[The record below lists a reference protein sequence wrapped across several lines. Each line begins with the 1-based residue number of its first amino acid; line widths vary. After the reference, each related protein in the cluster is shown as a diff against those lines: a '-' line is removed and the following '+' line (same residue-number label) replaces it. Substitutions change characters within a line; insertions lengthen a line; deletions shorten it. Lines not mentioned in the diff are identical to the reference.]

1 MKLRAYVGAVAK
13 LSRLRSG
20 VWWTFPIATVAVL
33 LTLSSSILTRSDL
46 TPEANRI
53 LNFGGQDTAVYFNEY
68 VPTTDEGFDLS
79 DSIAE
84 LRRASGNTVCAE
96 INAFVQADSR
106 SGQTFTYRE
115 FDDSCG
121 PEAWGYV
128 LSTGRWPAG
137 PGEIV
142 VTEATG
148 LRLGQVVRG
157 ATPDELH
164 VVGVVSNLIALRSQ
178 VLIAASGTWRSWDWP
193 DAASSFPRL
202 SATVIAYTTAE
213 SPDDV
218 ASFYGAR
225 AQDDPRAALIEVATL
240 GSSGQPNLDR
250 FPFLYLWIAVPLA
263 MLSALLGLG
272 LRGRYLTS
280 RNALLRAQGVTPRI
294 SATIVQLS
302 TFVPM
307 VVAAALGVVTGW
319 LIGFGITPI
328 VAWIGGR
335 IAGPVQA
342 PLDPVLRMVSGV
354 VLAWI
359 ASFAAAIVRSSV
371 SHRSAM
377 ADGAVSRSTT
387 RQVFAIFVSG
397 IAVFLLVAVQDV
409 LVVIAS
415 TMLFIVVLSLVAP
428 ELVLWLSR
436 IFDRGSPANRLA
448 WRRVS
453 RRPVVAALGVT
464 AAAFAFGPV
473 VAFGVILASDIA
485 YQNDAARLPPSEG
498 QALYYLSND
507 SEIDELVTQLV
518 SSQAG
523 SDSSIVYLPTLQTP
537 DGGGVVAT
545 AEGFGVVEAVASVAD
560 LELLIRA
567 PLSADAADALESGG
581 VVWSPEYEGTT
592 IWTYGGETLQPLSV
606 DGAVTESFDERWA
619 RSSAGFILQST
630 ADDLGLD
637 SVDGVLVFGG
647 INDAEADAIGDALIN
662 QGIDPSIVR
671 TYRAEDPYA
680 ITPFQWGLIG
690 SAGLVGIG
698 ILAATMRGSANA
710 LRVQSP
716 AMLALGAPREWL
728 GRVYLREGAA
738 TLLVGV
744 VLGGVGSSLIAAIGL
759 AQLGL
764 EATVPF
770 LFIGLY
776 LLTLIVGLA
785 LVGLLEFARVRK

>member
-1 MKLRAYVGAVAK
+1 MKLRAYVRAVAK

-20 VWWTFPIATVAVL
+20 VWWTLPIVTVTVL

-46 TPEANRI
+46 TTEANRI

-68 VPTTDEGFDLS
+68 IPTTEEDFDLS
-79 DSIAE
+79 GSTAE
-84 LRRASGNTVCAE
+84 LRGASGNTVCTE

-106 SGQTFTYRE
+106 SGQTFSYRE
-115 FDDSCG
+115 FDDSCS
-121 PEAWGYV
+121 PRAWGYE
-128 LSTGRWPAG
+128 LSTGRWPEG

-148 LRLGQVVRG
+148 LRLGQVVQG
-157 ATPDELH
+157 ATPDELR
-164 VVGVVSNLIALRSQ
+164 VVGIVSNLIALRSQ
-178 VLIAASGTWRSWDWP
+178 VLIAATGTWRSWDWP
-193 DAASSFPRL
+193 SAASSFPRL
-202 SATVIAYTTAE
+202 SATVIAYTTEGSA
-213 SPDDV
+213 DV
-218 ASFYGAR
+218 VANFYGAR

-240 GSSGQPNLDR
+240 GSSGQSNLDR
-250 FPFLYLWIAVPLA
+250 FPFLYLWIAVPLT
-263 MLSALLGLG
+263 MLSALLALA
-272 LRGRYLTS
+272 LRGKYLTS
-280 RNALLRAQGVTPRI
+280 RNALLRSQGITPRL

-302 TFVPM
+302 AFVPM
-307 VVAAALGVVTGW
+307 VVAAALGVVAGW

-328 VAWIGGR
+328 VEWIASR
-335 IAGPVQA
+335 VAGPVQA
-342 PLDPVLRMVSGV
+342 PLDPILRTLSGV
-354 VLAWI
+354 LLAWV
-359 ASFAAAIVRSSV
+359 ASFVAAILRSSATGRRAV
-371 SHRSAM
+371 

-387 RQVFAIFVSG
+387 RQVVAIFVAG
-397 IAVFLLVAVQDV
+397 ISVFLLVAVRDV
-409 LVVIAS
+409 ISVIAS
-415 TMLFIVVLSLVAP
+415 TMLFVVVINLTAP
-428 ELVLWLSR
+428 EIVLWLSR
-436 IFDRGSPANRLA
+436 IFDRGSPGNRLA

-453 RRPVVAALGVT
+453 LRPAVAAMGLT

-473 VAFGVILASDIA
+473 VGFSVILSSNIA
-485 YQNDAARLPPSEG
+485 YQNDTARLPPSEG

-507 SEIDELVTQLV
+507 SEIDELVTRLV
-518 SSQAG
+518 VSQAG
-523 SDSSIVYLPTLQTP
+523 SDSSIVYLPMLQTP

-545 AEGFGVVEAVASVAD
+545 AEGFGALEAVATVAD
-560 LELLIRA
+560 LENLLGA
-567 PLSADAADALESGG
+567 PLSDESVDVLESGG
-581 VVWSPEYEGTT
+581 VVWGPEYEGTT

-637 SVDGVLVFGG
+637 FVGGVLVFGG
-647 INDAEADAIGDALIN
+647 IDDAEANAIGDALIS

-698 ILAATMRGSANA
+698 VLAATMRGSANA
-710 LRVQSP
+710 LRLQSP
-716 AMLALGAPREWL
+716 ALLALGAPREWL
-728 GRVYLREGAA
+728 GRVYLREGVA

-764 EATVPF
+764 EMTVPF

-776 LLTLIVGLA
+776 LLTLMVGLA